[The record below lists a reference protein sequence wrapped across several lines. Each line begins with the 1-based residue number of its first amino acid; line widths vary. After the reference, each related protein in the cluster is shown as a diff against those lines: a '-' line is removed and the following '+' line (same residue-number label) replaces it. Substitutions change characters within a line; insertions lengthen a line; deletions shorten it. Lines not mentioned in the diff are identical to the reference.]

1 MELSLCECKK
11 KCNPPSCICMSNGLF
26 CTDMCTCCD
35 CKNTLDEYV
44 DSSDDNDFEFDD
56 DDDNDDEYI

>member
-1 MELSLCECKK
+1 
-11 KCNPPSCICMSNGLF
+11 MSNGLF
-26 CTDMCTCCD
+26 CTDMCACCD